1 MTTPHW
7 AVATSLDVAI
17 KSEASRMDRQF
28 ISFPKSGRT
37 WLRYALTQLGVA
49 DKICFHHDGFEYNDG
64 TKPPLDFDYS
74 KRLARYNYSN
84 RIVYLHRDPRD
95 VMVSLFYQITGRFA
109 EFFNFHGTISEF
121 MRDPYFGAENL
132 QRYRCQWAALCE
144 DGRALAISYEACHA
158 DFPRVLATVVSHY
171 GLEVDEKALA
181 VAAKLAEFEN
191 MKAVEQSG
199 EFGEC
204 WLQLRNAEPK
214 VRRGRI
220 GSFIDD
226 LAPAD
231 IAYLDT
237 IFFLEAAPQRVQN
250 S

>member
-1 MTTPHW
+1 
-7 AVATSLDVAI
+7 
-17 KSEASRMDRQF
+17 MDRQF

-64 TKPPLDFDYS
+64 TNPPLDFDYS

-132 QRYRCQWAALCE
+132 QRCRCQWAALCE

-158 DFPRVLATVVSHY
+158 DFPR
-171 GLEVDEKALA
+171 
-181 VAAKLAEFEN
+181 

>member
-1 MTTPHW
+1 
-7 AVATSLDVAI
+7 
-17 KSEASRMDRQF
+17 
-28 ISFPKSGRT
+28 
-37 WLRYALTQLGVA
+37 
-49 DKICFHHDGFEYNDG
+49 
-64 TKPPLDFDYS
+64 
-74 KRLARYNYSN
+74 
-84 RIVYLHRDPRD
+84 
-95 VMVSLFYQITGRFA
+95 
-109 EFFNFHGTISEF
+109 

-132 QRYRCQWAALCE
+132 QRCRCQWAALCE

-158 DFPRVLATVVSHY
+158 DFPR
-171 GLEVDEKALA
+171 
-181 VAAKLAEFEN
+181 

>member
-1 MTTPHW
+1 MHKAMTTPHW

-17 KSEASRMDRQF
+17 NSEASRMDRQF

-132 QRYRCQWAALCE
+132 QRCRCQWAALCE

-158 DFPRVLATVVSHY
+158 DFPR
-171 GLEVDEKALA
+171 
-181 VAAKLAEFEN
+181 